1 MNELLKEFL
10 LTFLTALATGLSAVI
25 IKLITAK
32 IAYITAKTQDEKK
45 VRFLTWLEEDVIV
58 KCINT
63 TTQTYVDELKKQ
75 GNFNADA
82 QKIAMEKTTEA
93 ILTVLTEAD
102 KELLETYVDDIST
115 WITTRVESYMQSLKD
130 ATTDNKIDTV
140 KE

>member
-10 LTFLTALATGLSAVI
+10 LTFLTALATGLAAVI

-45 VRFLTWLEEDVIV
+45 IRFLTWLEEDVIV

-130 ATTDNKIDTV
+130 VTTDSKNDTV

>member
-10 LTFLTALATGLSAVI
+10 LTFLTVLATGLATVI

-32 IAYITAKTQDEKK
+32 INYITTKTQDEKK
-45 VRFLTWLEEDVIV
+45 IRFLTWLEEDVIV

-63 TTQTYVDELKKQ
+63 TTQTYVESLKEQ
-75 GNFNADA
+75 GNFNAEA
-82 QKIAMEKTTEA
+82 QKVAMEKTTEA
-93 ILTVLTEAD
+93 VLTVLTDAD

-115 WITTRVESYMQSLKD
+115 WITTRVESYMQSIKNV
-130 ATTDNKIDTV
+130 TIDNKNDTV

>member
-1 MNELLKEFL
+1 
-10 LTFLTALATGLSAVI
+10 
-25 IKLITAK
+25 
-32 IAYITAKTQDEKK
+32 
-45 VRFLTWLEEDVIV
+45 
-58 KCINT
+58 
-63 TTQTYVDELKKQ
+63 
-75 GNFNADA
+75 
-82 QKIAMEKTTEA
+82 MEKTTEA

>member
-10 LTFLTALATGLSAVI
+10 LTFLTVLATGLATVV

-32 IAYITAKTQDEKK
+32 INYITTKTNDEKK
-45 VRFLTWLEEDVIV
+45 VRFLTWLEEDVII

-63 TTQTYVDELKKQ
+63 TTQTYVDALKEQ
-75 GNFNADA
+75 GNFNAEA

-93 ILTVLTEAD
+93 ILTVLTDAD
-102 KELLETYVDDIST
+102 KALLETYVDDIST
-115 WITTRVESYMQSLKD
+115 WITTRVESYMQNIKD
-130 ATTDNKIDTV
+130 NATNNQDNIV

>member
-10 LTFLTALATGLSAVI
+10 LTFLTVLATGLATVI

-32 IAYITAKTQDEKK
+32 INYITTKTQDEKK
-45 VRFLTWLEEDVIV
+45 LRFLTWLEEDVIV

-63 TTQTYVDELKKQ
+63 TTQTYVEALKEQ
-75 GNFNADA
+75 GNFNAEA
-82 QKIAMEKTTEA
+82 QKVAMEKTTEA
-93 ILTVLTEAD
+93 VLTVLTDAD

-115 WITTRVESYMQSLKD
+115 WITTRVESYMQNIKNV
-130 ATTDNKIDTV
+130 TIDNKHDTV

>member
-10 LTFLTALATGLSAVI
+10 LTFLTVLATGLATVV

-32 IAYITAKTQDEKK
+32 INYITTKTNDEKK
-45 VRFLTWLEEDVIV
+45 VRFLTWLEEDVII

-63 TTQTYVDELKKQ
+63 TTQTYVDALKEQ
-75 GNFNADA
+75 GNFNAEA

-93 ILTVLTEAD
+93 ILTVLTDAD
-102 KELLETYVDDIST
+102 KALLETYVDDIST

-130 ATTDNKIDTV
+130 VTTDSKNDTV

>member
-10 LTFLTALATGLSAVI
+10 LTFLTVLATGLATVI

-32 IAYITAKTQDEKK
+32 INYLTTKTQDEKK
-45 VRFLTWLEEDVIV
+45 IRFLTWLEEDVIV

-63 TTQTYVDELKKQ
+63 TTQTYVESLKEQ
-75 GNFNADA
+75 GNFNAEA

-93 ILTVLTEAD
+93 VLTVLTDAD

-115 WITTRVESYMQSLKD
+115 WITTRVESYMQNIKNVTSDSK
-130 ATTDNKIDTV
+130 NDTV

>member
-10 LTFLTALATGLSAVI
+10 LTFLTALATGLAAVI

-45 VRFLTWLEEDVIV
+45 IRFLTWLEEDVIV

-82 QKIAMEKTTEA
+82 QKVAMEKTTEA

-130 ATTDNKIDTV
+130 VTTDSKNDTV